1 MAMKFTAQAGALADA
16 TLLATM
22 SVRGN
27 TKILKPSDGAA
38 RVSAAANIVDVG
50 CFDRCVTIRAS
61 AAATVIEPGSVAV
74 PADRLFKL
82 VSGFA
87 PDAMI
92 TMAEG
97 VITRG
102 DTSRYKLPTI
112 PIGDLPELAAIDD
125 EIAGITL
132 TGDHV
137 LTLLEPVVAADDE
150 ATRKYFNSVFLQTV
164 DDDLVATSTNG
175 SRLIRTTVMAAPFAP
190 GRDLILPE
198 PSAITLRKLIRQ
210 IKPPKVIARRSK
222 SLFAAATPEFTLT
235 TKLIDYE
242 YPDLQRVIPASTED
256 TVTLARAELKGV
268 LTRLAAA
275 ATDDG
280 VSLIVLDWSHD
291 APLEIYLVRQPDA
304 GTDLIDADAKAAARI
319 AAPLSG
325 LAALIEEIRGEHIE
339 IMGTNPIR
347 ICATDNARKFA
358 LLCQCH
364 WNFAERS

>member
-1 MAMKFTAQAGALADA
+1 VIFKAQAGTLADA

-27 TKILKPSDGAA
+27 SKIVKPSDGAA
-38 RVSAAANIVDVG
+38 CVTATANLVDIG

-61 AAATVIEPGSVAV
+61 AAADVIEPGSVAI

-82 VSGFA
+82 VTGFA

-92 TMAEG
+92 TMADG

-102 DTSRYKLPTI
+102 DTSRYKLATI

-125 EIAGITL
+125 EIASITL
-132 TGDHV
+132 TGEDV

-150 ATRKYFNSVFLQTV
+150 AMRQYLNSVFLQTV

-175 SRLIRTTVMAAPFAP
+175 TRLIQTAVKAAPFAP
-190 GRDLILPE
+190 GRDLVLPE
-198 PSAITLRKLIRQ
+198 PSAITLRKIIRQ
-210 IKPPKVIARRSK
+210 IKPPKVVARRSK

-235 TKLIDYE
+235 TKLIDCQ
-242 YPDLQRVIPASTED
+242 YPDLQSVIPAPTGD
-256 TVTLARAELKGV
+256 TVTLERSELKGV
-268 LTRLAAA
+268 LIRLAAA
-275 ATDDG
+275 ATDA

-304 GTDLIDADAKAAARI
+304 GADLIDADTKGAARI
-319 AAPLSG
+319 VVPLHG
-325 LAALIEEIRGEHIE
+325 LATLIEEIKGEYVE
-339 IMGTNPIR
+339 ITATNPIR
-347 ICATDNARKFA
+347 IRATDNACKFA
-358 LLCQCH
+358 LLCVCH
-364 WNFAERS
+364 WNFNESS